1 MPDKIQE
8 LENLVEQVLARQK
21 TLQAQNKKLAGR
33 IRVLEGTAD
42 QLKQTETELKDLR
55 EWKKNAQNVLRRL
68 AGKIDK
74 EIQKHQKQQDKIA

>member
-21 TLQAQNKKLAGR
+21 TLQAQNKKLASR
-33 IRVLEGTAD
+33 IRVLEETAD
-42 QLKQTETELKDLR
+42 QLKQTETELKGLR
-55 EWKKNAQNVLRRL
+55 EWKKNAQTVLRRL

>member
-8 LENLVEQVLARQK
+8 LENLVEQVLSRQK
-21 TLQAQNKKLAGR
+21 TLQAQNKTLAGR
-33 IRVLEGTAD
+33 IRVLEETAD
-42 QLKQTETELKDLR
+42 KLKQTETELKDLR

>member
-1 MPDKIQE
+1 MPDKTQE
-8 LENLVEQVLARQK
+8 LENLVEQVLSRQK

-33 IRVLEGTAD
+33 IRVLEETAD
-42 QLKQTETELKDLR
+42 QLKQTETELKNLR

-68 AGKIDK
+68 SGKIDK